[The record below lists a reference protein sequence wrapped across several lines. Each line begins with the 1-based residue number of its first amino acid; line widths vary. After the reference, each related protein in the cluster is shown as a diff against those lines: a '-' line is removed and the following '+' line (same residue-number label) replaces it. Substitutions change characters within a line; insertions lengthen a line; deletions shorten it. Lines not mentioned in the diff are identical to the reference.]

1 MAMIET
7 QACSQ
12 SLLRDKKREHQPGW
26 ECPIL
31 DDSQKVA
38 PMEKISFQGRL
49 ALVVDDDDVM
59 LSTVARLLRHFDF
72 EVTAAADGAAAIRH
86 IASTRFDIVISA
98 LSMQGED
105 GFKILKAAHKQQPQ
119 TPVIILTG
127 TGGVPDSVRAMR
139 AGAYDFLTKP
149 ILSKALGE
157 SVCSAMGRSNASDS
171 GRVSSTHES
180 YALANPGAILL
191 GKSAALKALLDIVEQ
206 VSSTDATVLIS
217 GETGSGKEI
226 IARLLHASSLRAH
239 QRLVTVNCAAIP
251 ENLIESELFGH
262 VKGAFTGA
270 NENHIGQFR
279 EANGGTL
286 LLDEVG
292 ELPLAMQARL
302 LRVLQDHIIT
312 PVGSGRS
319 YTVDVRFLAATNR
332 DLGFMVQDGCF
343 RQDLFYRLNVVP
355 IRVPPLRERL
365 EDVPQLAAHFLKL
378 AAGRLGRPIT
388 LSEKALAV
396 MQAYSWPG
404 NVRELENLIERMAI
418 LDRDGVVDL
427 DDIPPTFGGETSQA
441 VSKAL
446 WDLTANGIILSV
458 AVERFERALIETAM
472 HRASNNKTKAAIM
485 LGIRRTTLLEKMRR
499 QGL

>member
-1 MAMIET
+1 MLET
-7 QACSQ
+7 PTRSQA
-12 SLLRDKKREHQPGW
+12 LLRAKEPEHQPGR
-26 ECPIL
+26 ECLIP
-31 DDSQKVA
+31 DDSQEVGSAK
-38 PMEKISFQGRL
+38 KISFQGRL
-49 ALVVDDDDVM
+49 ALVVDDDDSM

-72 EVTAAADGAAAIRH
+72 EVTAAADGAAAIGH
-86 IASTRFDIVISA
+86 IASTKFDIVISA

-105 GFKILKAAHKQQPQ
+105 GFEILKAARKQQPQ

-149 ILSKALGE
+149 IHSKALGE
-157 SVCSAMGRSNASDS
+157 SVCAAMGRRNGSES
-171 GRVSSTHES
+171 GSVSSAGELP
-180 YALANPGAILL
+180 ALANPGAILL
-191 GKSAALKALLDIVEQ
+191 GKSVALKALLDIVEQ

-226 IARLLHASSLRAH
+226 VARLLHASSLRAN

-270 NENHIGQFR
+270 HENHVGQFR
-279 EANGGTL
+279 EADGGTL

-302 LRVLQDHIIT
+302 LRVLQDHIVT
-312 PVGSGRS
+312 PVGSERS

-332 DLGFMVQDGCF
+332 DLDLMVQDGCF
-343 RQDLFYRLNVVP
+343 RQDLFYRLSVVP

-365 EDVPQLAAHFLKL
+365 EDVPQLATHFLEL

-396 MQAYSWPG
+396 MQAYGWPG

-441 VSKAL
+441 VANTL
-446 WDLTANGIILSV
+446 WDLTANGISLSV

-472 HRASNNKTKAAIM
+472 HRTSNNKTKAAVM
-485 LGIRRTTLLEKMRR
+485 LGIRRTTLLDKIRR